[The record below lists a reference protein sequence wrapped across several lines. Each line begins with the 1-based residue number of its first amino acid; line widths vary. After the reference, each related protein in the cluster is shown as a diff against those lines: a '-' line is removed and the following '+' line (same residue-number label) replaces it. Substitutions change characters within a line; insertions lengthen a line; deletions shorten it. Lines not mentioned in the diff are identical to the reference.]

1 MVKSASQALAAR
13 RLWRRSAM
21 FEILPLTPELLAEL
35 GDELG
40 DCDFTDPSQ
49 ADFLT
54 KTEACDVQAAPG
66 NGKTT
71 LLAAKLALLSRSWT
85 TRRQGVCVISH
96 TNAARTEVEYLIA
109 SHPTAGRLMAY
120 PHFTGTVTAFI
131 NQYLALP
138 YLRGLGWSVRE
149 VDDDAFAAEALRR
162 YPSFWALKQQA
173 ERAAAT
179 VEKWVTGLD
188 LDPAFNDDSTE
199 PESLMVQRRKG
210 QHGADTNCGKALA
223 KLKASMIKS
232 GLYRYA
238 DMTALA
244 WRALRDNPALA
255 GRLRERFPLVIL
267 DEAQDTHGEQLRLLE
282 HVFRHDATAFQRLG
296 DSNQTLYED
305 DSAVP
310 AYWTPAAACIP
321 LDTSRRFG
329 GDIADFASRLTAR
342 RAQTIVGVGA
352 RPAARVL
359 FLFDEATIGH
369 VLGAFAEEA
378 RAHWG
383 GDCGSQDI
391 WAVASRHNLPARKGA
406 WQPKSLVDYHPA
418 YRSEGGVRA
427 KANLLCR
434 QLQKAAIQ
442 HAAARSPSEVAEM
455 LATGVAGLARA
466 YGWKT
471 ANDRPVSA
479 QNVWAAL
486 AHQDLALPR
495 KVRRLLRD
503 HVLAGDAVWQEV
515 AWSVFLE
522 ELLPP
527 FGDGPEGAAD
537 RIASFCG
544 FVAEQKA
551 DVADPERRSTKQVQ
565 LGDVTLRL
573 GSIHSVKG
581 KSVDGILVVE
591 SEVWKGAAAADQCID
606 LTTVLPRAF
615 GVSDQPFTGV
625 ALTAAT
631 NVFVGVTRPRELLA
645 LAVRKS
651 HSAAFVGPA
660 QEQGWKLVDLVA
672 RAQNEVAVECSSDSS
687 NIS

>member
-1 MVKSASQALAAR
+1 
-13 RLWRRSAM
+13 M
-21 FEILPLTPELLAEL
+21 FEILPLSPELLAEL
-35 GDELG
+35 GEELG
-40 DCDFTDPSQ
+40 GCNFTDPSQ
-49 ADFLT
+49 IDFLT
-54 KTEACDVQAAPG
+54 KVESCDVQAAPG

-96 TNAARTEVEYLIA
+96 TNAARTEAENLIA

-138 YLRGLGWSVRE
+138 YLRGLGWSVRQ
-149 VDDDAFAAEALRR
+149 VDDDAFAAEALRQ
-162 YPSFWALKQQA
+162 YPSFWALKQHA
-173 ERAAAT
+173 ERAEAT

-188 LDPAFNDDSTE
+188 LDPAFADDSAQ
-199 PESLMVQRRKG
+199 PESLMVLRRKG

-223 KLKASMIKS
+223 KLKASMVKS

-244 WRALRDNPALA
+244 WRAIRESPTLA
-255 GRLRERFPLVIL
+255 ARLRERFPLVIL
-267 DEAQDTHGEQLRLLE
+267 DEAQDTHGEHLRLLE
-282 HVFRHDATAFQRLG
+282 HVFKHDATAFQRLG

-305 DSAVP
+305 DSATP
-310 AYWTPAAACIP
+310 AYWTPAAGCIP

-329 GDIADFASRLTAR
+329 GDIAAFASRLTAR
-342 RAQTIVGVGA
+342 RAQTIVGTGA
-352 RPAARVL
+352 RPAKRVM
-359 FLFDEATIGH
+359 FFFDEATIAH

-378 RAHWG
+378 QAHWRD
-383 GDCGSQDI
+383 DCRLRDI
-391 WAVASRHNLPARKGA
+391 WAVASRHNLPGRRGA

-418 YRSEGGVRA
+418 YRSEDGARA

-434 QLQKAAIQ
+434 QLQKAAIH
-442 HAAARSPSEVAEM
+442 HAAARPPSEVAEM
-455 LATGVAGLARA
+455 LATGVAGLAQA
-466 YGWKT
+466 YGWK
-471 ANDRPVSA
+471 AKNDRPITA
-479 QNVWAAL
+479 HNVWTAL
-486 AHQDLALPR
+486 AQQDLARPR

-503 HVLAGDAVWQEV
+503 HLLAGDA
-515 AWSVFLE
+515 AWEEAAWFRFLE
-522 ELLPP
+522 ELLPL
-527 FGDGPEGAAD
+527 FGNAPQDAAD
-537 RIASFCG
+537 TIAGFCG
-544 FVAEQKA
+544 FVTEQKA
-551 DVADPERRSTKQVQ
+551 DMADPERRSTKRLQ

-573 GSIHSVKG
+573 GSIHSLKG

-591 SEVWKGAAAADQCID
+591 SEIWKGAAAADQCLD

-645 LAVRKS
+645 VAVRKS
-651 HSAAFVGPA
+651 HSATFTGPA

-672 RAQNEVAVECSSDSS
+672 RAQNVVTV
-687 NIS
+687 